1 MARVI
6 VANWDDMVFAD
17 RNKEFGAYALRKSYP
32 KTLMIGTITISLLVL
47 LISYGPLYAKRMG
60 WIGVETERTTQA
72 VTTIEIDL
80 PPVNPEI
87 EEPVVPPTPPPV
99 EPPAVAMVEF
109 LTPEPVPEGDQ
120 DENQTMQT
128 VDQLAEA
135 PNFGA
140 ETVEGEN
147 TIIFDDVI
155 GTGEVPDVIVDT
167 SPGPSD
173 FVSVEQEPVPVN
185 IGDIKSLIG
194 YPQLAR
200 DAQIQGTIVARILVD
215 KFGNYEKHI
224 VTRDAHPLIQ
234 DEVEKHLS
242 KLKFTPAIQGG
253 RPIKFW
259 VNVPFKF
266 TLLQ

>member
-60 WIGVETERTTQA
+60 WIGVETARTTQT
-72 VTTIEIDL
+72 VTTIEIDP
-80 PPVNPEI
+80 PPVNPDI

-147 TIIFDDVI
+147 TVIFDGEI
-155 GTGEVPDVIVDT
+155 GTSEVPDVIVDT
-167 SPGPSD
+167 SPGPGD

-185 IGDIKSLIG
+185 IADIKSLIG

-200 DAQIQGTIVARILVD
+200 DAQIEGTIVARILVD

-242 KLKFTPAIQGG
+242 KLQFTPAIQGG